1 MAPHFNGY
9 FNDESSLNT
18 LSKADAIKINLI
30 VILGHNLCD
39 QELEQPEHNTETSST
54 GSDRYLQLEHI
65 SIGSEAS
72 LP

>member
-39 QELEQPEHNTETSST
+39 QELE
-54 GSDRYLQLEHI
+54 
-65 SIGSEAS
+65 
-72 LP
+72 